1 VRRAVRRIPVLLAA
15 ALALGVERP
24 PGLGDVEDVRHW
36 SYPDYTRVVVELS
49 RPVEAE
55 VRRLGSDAG
64 SERPERLYLDM
75 PGIWVGR
82 RYTEGIPVGDG
93 LLRGVRLGQNTLT
106 KTRVVIDLEN
116 FDHYRFLRLS
126 DPDRLVVDVFGARRR
141 RSAGTP
147 PSPGRPGVPQ
157 LPQIARPVQTVVVD
171 PGHGGKDPG
180 AVGVGGLREKDVSLR
195 LARALRARL
204 EARDFAVVL
213 TRTRDETVDL
223 EERTAIAEG
232 AGGDLFISLHLNAAP
247 RRNVRGIETYYLDE
261 SAERQSLRVA
271 ARENGVSPSR
281 VDALQRTITELHLS
295 EVSGESAALANL
307 VQREMVR
314 GLTARYSKVDDLGV
328 KKGPFYVLFLAHM
341 PSILIEAG
349 FITHREEA
357 RRLRDDAYLE
367 LVAERIAEGVARYRE
382 RVTPV
387 MARGGS

>member
-1 VRRAVRRIPVLLAA
+1 
-15 ALALGVERP
+15 
-24 PGLGDVEDVRHW
+24 
-36 SYPDYTRVVVELS
+36 
-49 RPVEAE
+49 
-55 VRRLGSDAG
+55 
-64 SERPERLYLDM
+64 
-75 PGIWVGR
+75 
-82 RYTEGIPVGDG
+82 
-93 LLRGVRLGQNTLT
+93 
-106 KTRVVIDLEN
+106 
-116 FDHYRFLRLS
+116 
-126 DPDRLVVDVFGARRR
+126 
-141 RSAGTP
+141 
-147 PSPGRPGVPQ
+147 VPQ

>member
-1 VRRAVRRIPVLLAA
+1 MKRWRAVGRIPILLAA

-93 LLRGVRLGQNTLT
+93 LLRGVRLGQNTLS
-106 KTRVVIDLEN
+106 KARVVIDLEN

-126 DPDRLVVDVFGARRR
+126 DPDRLVIDVFGARRR

-147 PSPGRPGVPQ
+147 PSPHRPGAPQ
-157 LPQIARPVQTVVVD
+157 LPQIARPVQTVVAS
-171 PGHGGKDPG
+171 PESGIGRRSG
-180 AVGVGGLREKDVSLR
+180 AESVGGLREKDVALR
-195 LARALRARL
+195 LARALRTRL

-213 TRTRDETVDL
+213 TRTGDETVDL

-232 AGGDLFISLHLNAAP
+232 AGGDLFVSLHLNAAP

-271 ARENGVSPSR
+271 AR
-281 VDALQRTITELHLS
+281 
-295 EVSGESAALANL
+295 
-307 VQREMVR
+307 
-314 GLTARYSKVDDLGV
+314 
-328 KKGPFYVLFLAHM
+328 
-341 PSILIEAG
+341 
-349 FITHREEA
+349 
-357 RRLRDDAYLE
+357 
-367 LVAERIAEGVARYRE
+367 
-382 RVTPV
+382 
-387 MARGGS
+387 